1 MSVNVDLEPVT
12 MVCIFICAQVQF
24 FFYYLAVGASAG
36 RNGVRAARFCKRCTK
51 TDFSSS
57 ISSILLTFFF
67 CFWKGSPNIYKT
79 ALLTEVEAKIRDQ
92 KKIWSWK
99 YVCCINRRGHP
110 LHDDYWQRIGPR
122 IKTCHGR
129 GEREV
134 HIDDLTLI
142 TYSVLPPP
150 FQYITASILIKNGDR
165 FRVSR
170 ISR

>member
-1 MSVNVDLEPVT
+1 LKREP
-12 MVCIFICAQVQF
+12 
-24 FFYYLAVGASAG
+24 
-36 RNGVRAARFCKRCTK
+36 KH
-51 TDFSSS
+51 
-57 ISSILLTFFF
+57 
-67 CFWKGSPNIYKT
+67 IYKP

-99 YVCCINRRGHP
+99 YVCCINGRGRP

-142 TYSVLPPP
+142 TYSYSVLLPP
-150 FQYITASILIKNGDR
+150 FQYITASILILGCKPTKSDVEEMR
-165 FRVSR
+165 RERMERAIHDVAR
-170 ISR
+170 HLTR